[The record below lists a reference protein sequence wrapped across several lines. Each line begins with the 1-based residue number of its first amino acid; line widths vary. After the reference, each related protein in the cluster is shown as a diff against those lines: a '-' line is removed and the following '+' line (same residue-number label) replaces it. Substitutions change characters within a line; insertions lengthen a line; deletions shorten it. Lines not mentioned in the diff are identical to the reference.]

1 MSNRLNLQSVC
12 WTLLSTPGAT
22 TTLQIHWHLTNTV
35 NRNHTVIMFKCG
47 IILIGIWELIS
58 KEIKQEFLQRNWV
71 YLFFVCEIQSRNK
84 RKHLPVCLCSDLV
97 DDVSLNIITLY
108 TLFVSNAIETHDTL
122 LGFVKALT
130 MRIRLH
136 SYSETTGFDYSD
148 TKCYC
153 Q

>member
-1 MSNRLNLQSVC
+1 M
-12 WTLLSTPGAT
+12 
-22 TTLQIHWHLTNTV
+22 
-35 NRNHTVIMFKCG
+35 
-47 IILIGIWELIS
+47 
-58 KEIKQEFLQRNWV
+58 
-71 YLFFVCEIQSRNK
+71 CEIQSRNK
-84 RKHLPVCLCSDLV
+84 RKHLLVSLCSDLV

-122 LGFVKALT
+122 LGFVKALA